1 MMPIDRRTVLGCLAA
16 IGPLR
21 SARAQDAFPTRPI
34 RSIDPNPPGGG
45 SDFVSRTLGERVA
58 ALLGAQVII
67 ENRAGG
73 ATTIGAAFVARAAPD
88 GHTLLTI
95 TTAGIVQG
103 VIQEGL
109 PYSLERDFVPII
121 GVGSVPLALAVSAAS
136 NIRTRE
142 QLAAVAR
149 SASGITYASGGA
161 GTMSHLACLRLLNEI
176 GGTGVHVPFRG
187 TAPAV
192 QALAGGHVQ
201 MMFPGVPDIR
211 PVVASGHARLLA
223 VTSDARIPDLPD
235 VPTTKELGF
244 ADFNPRLWYGFV
256 APAATPPA
264 IVARLHDAYA
274 RALQEPDTR
283 ERLITRGFTIDS
295 QGPDET
301 ARMMRAETAR
311 WGQVVRANNLRASD

>member
-1 MMPIDRRTVLGCLAA
+1 MTRISRRTLFGGLAA
-16 IGPLR
+16 IGPLGA
-21 SARAQDAFPTRPI
+21 ARAQAPFPTRPI

-58 ALLGAQVII
+58 ALLGVQVIV

-73 ATTIGAAFVARAAPD
+73 ATTIGATFVARAAPD

-109 PYSLERDFVPII
+109 PYSLERDFAPII
-121 GVGSVPLALAVSAAS
+121 GVGSVPLALAVSTAS
-136 NIRTRE
+136 GIRTRE
-142 QLAAVAR
+142 QLVAAAR
-149 SASGITYASGGA
+149 TANGISYASGGA
-161 GTMSHLACLRLLNEI
+161 GTMSHLACVRLLNEI

-187 TAPAV
+187 TAPAL

-201 MMFPGVPDIR
+201 MMFPGVPDVR

-223 VTSDARIPDLPD
+223 VTSEERIADLPD

-244 ADFNPRLWYGFV
+244 TDFNPRLWYGFV
-256 APAATPPA
+256 APAGTPQP

-283 ERLITRGFTIDS
+283 GRLTSRGFTIEI
-295 QGPDET
+295 QGPEET
-301 ARMMRAETAR
+301 AALMRAETAR
-311 WGQVVRANNLRASD
+311 WGEVVRANNLRATD